1 MRIFHLAMKDLYQI
15 LRQKKSALF
24 LLIMPALFT
33 GMLGVIFT
41 RNGQEDPR
49 LPVALVVLDDGVLGP
64 YYETLLGYSD
74 ATHPTAPAQT
84 ETAMLEQLVR
94 SRKAAAAVIIPEG
107 FSSQTL
113 AGESPHLT
121 VIVDRN
127 TPAGQAAD
135 RAIQLAATRLLGAV
149 QAARLSAYAHG
160 RFAGEAAR
168 QDYLLASLT
177 DAVGAWGNPRVS
189 VTARP
194 AGTGDAAAADGF
206 AQASPG
212 MMVFFA
218 TIGMITPG
226 YLLLAER
233 RSRTLARMLTT
244 DIRRAEIIAGHTLAM
259 FAMGFLQVLL
269 LTLFGQAAFGLDY
282 WRDPAALLLMAGA
295 LAFWSA
301 AFGLLISTLARDENQ
316 VVLLV
321 MGSTLVF
328 GFVGGAFFPLD
339 LAGEAY
345 AAVGRMMPS
354 AWAIRGF
361 QDIIL
366 RAADWKSVLGPAG
379 ILVLY
384 ALGFYALAVLRFRSE
399 TAR

>member
-1 MRIFHLAMKDLYQI
+1 MRIFHIAMKDLYQI
-15 LRQKKSALF
+15 LRQRKSALF
-24 LLIMPALFT
+24 LLIMPVLFT
-33 GMLGVIFT
+33 GLLGVIFN
-41 RNGQEDPR
+41 RNGQKDPR
-49 LPVALVVLDDGVLGP
+49 LPVALAVLDDGVLGP
-64 YYETLLGYSD
+64 YFETLLGHSD
-74 ATHPTAPAQT
+74 TVHPAIPEQT
-84 ETAMLEQLVR
+84 DAAALEELVR
-94 SRKAAAAVIIPEG
+94 SQKAAAAVIIPEG
-107 FSSQTL
+107 FSGQIL
-113 AGESPHLT
+113 AGESPHLS

-149 QAARLSAYAHG
+149 QAARQSTGAHG
-160 RFAGEAAR
+160 RFASEAAR
-168 QDYLLASLT
+168 QEYLLASLA
-177 DAVGAWGNPRVS
+177 DAVRAWGDPRVRVGS
-189 VTARP
+189 HP
-194 AGTGDAAAADGF
+194 AGAGSAAADGF

-226 YLLLAER
+226 YLLLGER

-259 FAMGFLQVLL
+259 FVMGFLQLIL

-282 WRDPAALLLMAGA
+282 WHDPAAVMLIAGA
-295 LAFWSA
+295 LALFSA
-301 AFGLLISTLARDENQ
+301 GFGLLISTLAGDENQ

-328 GFVGGAFFPLD
+328 GFMGGAFFPLD
-339 LAGEAY
+339 LTGKVY
-345 AAVGRMMPS
+345 AAVGRTMPS

-366 RAADWKSVLGPAG
+366 RAADWKTVLAPAG

-384 ALGFYALAVLRFRSE
+384 ALGFYALAVLRFRSDA
-399 TAR
+399 AR

>member
-1 MRIFHLAMKDLYQI
+1 MRILYLAMKDLSQI
-15 LRQKKSALF
+15 IRQKKSALF
-24 LLIMPALFT
+24 LLILPVLFT
-33 GMLGVIFT
+33 GLLGAVFT

-49 LPVALVVLDDGVLGP
+49 LPVALAMRDAGALGA

-74 ATHPTAPAQT
+74 TIHPTAPGQT
-84 ETAMLEQLVR
+84 DAASLEQLVR
-94 SRKAAAAVIIPEG
+94 SQKAAAAVIIPEG
-107 FSSQTL
+107 FSRQTL
-113 AGESPHLT
+113 AGESPRLT

-127 TPAGQAAD
+127 APAGQAAD

-149 QAARLSAYAHG
+149 QTARLGAEAHG
-160 RFAGEAAR
+160 PFGSEAAR
-168 QDYLLASLT
+168 QEYLLASLA
-177 DAVGAWGNPRVS
+177 DAVRAWRDPLVR

-194 AGTGDAAAADGF
+194 AGTGNAAADGF

-259 FAMGFLQVLL
+259 FVAGFLQVIL

-282 WRDPAALLLMAGA
+282 WRDPAALLLMAGVLA
-295 LAFWSA
+295 LWSA
-301 AFGLLISTLARDENQ
+301 AFGLLIGTLARDENQ

-321 MGSTLVF
+321 MGATLVF

-339 LAGEAY
+339 LAGAAY

-366 RAADWKSVLGPAG
+366 RAAGWKTVTGPAA

-384 ALGFYALAVLRFRSE
+384 ALAFYALAVLRFQSDA
-399 TAR
+399 AR

>member
-24 LLIMPALFT
+24 LVLMPVLFT
-33 GMLGVIFT
+33 GLLGVFFT
-41 RNGQEDPR
+41 RNGREDPR

-64 YYETLLGYSD
+64 YYQTLLGYSD
-74 ATHPTAPAQT
+74 AIHPTAPAQT
-84 ETAMLEQLVR
+84 DSAALEQLVR
-94 SRKAAAAVIIPEG
+94 SRKAAAAVIIPKG

-113 AGESPHLT
+113 AGESPRLA

-149 QAARLSAYAHG
+149 QAARLSAEAHG
-160 RFAGEAAR
+160 PFENAAAR
-168 QDYLLASLT
+168 QDYLLASLA
-177 DAVGAWGNPRVS
+177 DAVRAWGDPRVQVS
-189 VTARP
+189 PHP
-194 AGTGDAAAADGF
+194 AGALNASASGF

-259 FAMGFLQVLL
+259 FGMGFLQVIL

-282 WRDPAALLLMAGA
+282 WRDPAAVLLMAGA
-295 LAFWSA
+295 LALWSA

-339 LAGEAY
+339 LAGETY

-366 RAADWKSVLGPAG
+366 RAADWKSVLGSAG

-384 ALGFYALAVLRFRSE
+384 ALGFYALAVQRFRSE
-399 TAR
+399 AAR